1 MSKTERIWLGFG
13 IVALLGNIAVPFG
26 LVKEWGCFSGAFL
39 FWCSTA
45 LLVIGAGVYVM
56 SRWGEGGRFP
66 CR

>member
-13 IVALLGNIAVPFG
+13 IIALLANIAVPFG
-26 LVKEWGCFSGAFL
+26 LMKDWTRFSGAFL
-39 FWCSTA
+39 FWCATA
-45 LLVIGAGVYVM
+45 LLIIAAGGYVM